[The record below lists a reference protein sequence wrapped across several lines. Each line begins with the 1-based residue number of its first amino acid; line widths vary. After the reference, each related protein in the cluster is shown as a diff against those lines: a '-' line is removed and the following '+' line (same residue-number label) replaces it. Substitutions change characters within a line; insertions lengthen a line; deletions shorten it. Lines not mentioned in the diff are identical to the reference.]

1 MCQIINPPYCRPCV
15 TKSLPPTAG
24 HVPDNHSTLLQTMC
38 QMYIWLHPTAGHM
51 PELLYHSTLLAGHV
65 PDVWDA
71 SCWSPS
77 QGVPEPGGLVGEPHL
92 QGSGEFSSTDI
103 SDDVFFKLSYLV
115 VTVSFLRFLDFA
127 LIRSPILYASPTSMD
142 YRREPLLPATFQCSH
157 CDISVFTLWHF
168 SVHSVTFQ
176 CSLCDISVF
185 TLWHFSLW
193 NFILWHFPRDILRFI

>member
-1 MCQIINPPYCRPCV
+1 
-15 TKSLPPTAG
+15 
-24 HVPDNHSTLLQTMC
+24 
-38 QMYIWLHPTAGHM
+38 M

-71 SCWSPS
+71 ARWSPS

-168 SVHSVTFQ
+168 SVHTVTFPCSHCDISVFTLWHFSVHSVTFQ
-176 CSLCDISVF
+176 CSHCDISVF

-193 NFILWHFPRDILRFI
+193 TFILWHFPRDILRFI